1 MKINDQLRYSI
12 AGFCMGIAELIP
24 GISGA
29 TVAVI
34 FKIYPNLMTIL
45 SNLRLKNLTFNF
57 KSLSRTFQLNV
68 SLPLIFSMVIAVIL
82 FSKGV
87 NYLLINYET
96 EFLLSLGVMMVIL
109 SIYIINFCKEMLKN
123 KKLVLFL
130 FSGLGIGLALHEIN
144 MVSGNI
150 SLTYLFFSGILAFSF
165 FLIPGISGSAML
177 VVLGVYG
184 PIIQAVAILDLH
196 LLAPFAF
203 GCLISLLLLPKAV
216 LSIYSSYE
224 MNLMHV
230 FSGLILSSGI
240 LLL

>member
-1 MKINDQLRYSI
+1 MKINNQVRYSV

-45 SNLRLKNLTFNF
+45 SNLRLKNFTSNY
-57 KSLSRTFQLNV
+57 KSLSRIFQLDV
-68 SLPLIFSMVIAVIL
+68 SLPLIFSMMTAVIL
-82 FSKGV
+82 FSNGI
-87 NYLLINYET
+87 NYLLINYEKT
-96 EFLLSLGVMMVIL
+96 FLSSLGVLMIIL
-109 SIYIINFCKEMLKN
+109 SIYIINFCKQIFED

-130 FSGLGIGLALHEIN
+130 FFGLGMGLALQEIN
-144 MVSGNI
+144 MGSGNI
-150 SLTYLFFSGILAFSF
+150 SLIYLFFSGILAFAF

-184 PIIQAVAILDLH
+184 PIIQAVAILDLN

-203 GCLISLLLLPKAV
+203 GCLISLLLLPKTV

-240 LLL
+240 FLL

>member
-96 EFLLSLGVMMVIL
+96 EFLSSIGVMMVIL

-130 FSGLGIGLALHEIN
+130 FFGLGIGLALHEIN
-144 MVSGNI
+144 MGSGNI
-150 SLTYLFFSGILAFSF
+150 SLIYLFFSGILAFAF

-184 PIIQAVAILDLH
+184 PIIQAVAILDLN
-196 LLAPFAF
+196 LLVPFAF

-240 LLL
+240 FLL